1 MKVFLAR
8 DLFLG
13 GARYRQRADGTE
25 LPDHITAPNG
35 DKLEVVLPQEGKTFD
50 PNKYVVLPKG
60 TEPYV
65 EGAGNRHQRR
75 DRRLIGEQAKTIPM
89 ALSELPKHQQAQEA
103 MSAETKK
110 K

>member
-25 LPDHITAPNG
+25 VPDFITTEDG
-35 DKLEVVLPQEGKTFD
+35 GKLKVVCPEEGKTFD
-50 PNKYVVLPKG
+50 PATHIVLPKG

-65 EGAGNRHQRR
+65 EGGRNRHQRR
-75 DRRLIGEQAKTIPM
+75 DRRLIGDEAKTQPM
-89 ALSELPKHQQAQEA
+89 ALSELPKHNQAAEA
-103 MSAETKK
+103 ATELKK